1 MIHIQ
6 KFIERVQGFDARA
19 AKDFIMPMKYAKSL
33 HADITQLLL
42 ALQKLQDNANTDL
55 SSTDPANEIIKIEVD
70 GGAFK

>member
-1 MIHIQ
+1 
-6 KFIERVQGFDARA
+6 
-19 AKDFIMPMKYAKSL
+19 MPMKDAKSL

-42 ALQKLQDNANTDL
+42 ALQKLQDDANTDL